1 MTIHLTEAAA
11 RRARDHLARNAGA
24 VGLRVGMRPS
34 GCSGWSY
41 TVALAE
47 AIEAG
52 DVVLEVAGIKLVV
65 AAECLGALDGTEI
78 DYVREGLSEKF
89 AFRNPNAASSCG
101 CGESFSLQ

>member
-1 MTIHLTEAAA
+1 MTINLTETAA
-11 RRARDHLARNAGA
+11 RRARDHLARHAGA
-24 VGLRVGMRPS
+24 LGLRLGVRQS

-41 TVALAE
+41 TVDFAE
-47 AIEAG
+47 AIDAG
-52 DVVLEVAGIKLVV
+52 DVVLEVAGVKLIV
-65 AAECLGALDGTEI
+65 ATECLGALDGIEI